1 MRGAV
6 MYRNSMQPY
15 MFAHLRAEGTG
26 ARLAYRFWLH
36 PFVMLFLA
44 MVIFVAGFL
53 LLVWRNMN
61 RGQIAPG
68 AAWIIDWMPAFML
81 AILAALVGG
90 GLYFARHDRAN
101 LVAFLRETLNA
112 REI

>member
-15 MFAHLRAEGTG
+15 MFAHLRAGGTG
-26 ARLAYRFWLH
+26 TRLAYHFWLH

-53 LLVWRNMN
+53 LLVWRN
-61 RGQIAPG
+61 
-68 AAWIIDWMPAFML
+68 
-81 AILAALVGG
+81 
-90 GLYFARHDRAN
+90 LYFARHDRAN
-101 LVAFLRETLNA
+101 LVMFLRETLNA